1 MFHEKKKV
9 LVTAAAM
16 IFCLSSGIMAS
27 AASDS
32 RNTGSSLMTSSAAT
46 STYSAAAITTANSSG
61 SSSSFVPAAP
71 NNSSVSSQAYSNSS
85 TASSSTNANT
95 IPDYYNDSAYDTAGN
110 ASLIKEQKIIYD
122 SAEMQFIAVTTRDGH
137 VFYILIDYTAVKA
150 AENGEEGA
158 DGRETVYF
166 LNKVDDYDLYALLN
180 TDENGDNNNANY
192 DNSHRQI
199 FEEESFAAA
208 SQTKSDSGTKKSSN
222 KLKNSGKNL
231 AFAGIFVIITVA
243 IAYFTKFRRKKNQAE
258 DDDDDDFEIDD
269 EEINVDDE

>member
-180 TDENGDNNNANY
+180 TDENGDNDNAY
-192 DNSHRQI
+192 HDNSHRQM
-199 FEEESFAAA
+199 FEEDSSAAT
-208 SQTKSDSGTKKSSN
+208 SQTRTDSVPKKSS

-231 AFAGIFVIITVA
+231 AFAGIFVIITVV
-243 IAYFTKFRRKKNQAE
+243 IAYFAKFKRKKNQVE
-258 DDDDDDFEIDD
+258 DDDEEDFEFDD
-269 EEINVDDE
+269 EEVNVDDE